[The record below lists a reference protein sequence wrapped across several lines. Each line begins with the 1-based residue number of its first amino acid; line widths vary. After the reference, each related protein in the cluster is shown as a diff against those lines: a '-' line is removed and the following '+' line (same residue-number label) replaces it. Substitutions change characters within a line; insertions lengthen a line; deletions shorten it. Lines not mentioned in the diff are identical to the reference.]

1 MSGESP
7 MTTLKEIQLDSYF
20 RRVDAGELIFPKVTL
35 KGKNDAKRNERSNR
49 AAAAASF
56 QPKRKKDHLYVGSGN
71 SG

>member
-20 RRVDAGELIFPKVTL
+20 RRVDAGELIFPVTL